1 MRHLQKRVRSIN
13 ERKRPQTT
21 APKGTAVPDR
31 NPLIKK
37 KDRSIDWAFLL
48 IVLILLIF
56 GMIMVFSAS
65 YANALAYKGDSF
77 YYIKKHALF
86 VVAGLAVMIFL
97 SKFPPY
103 STYQKLSGWIY
114 LAGIALLLVVVI
126 VNKGKAGRWL
136 YIPLLGSFQ
145 PSELMKIAI
154 IIIFAALISKNYAK
168 IDTFKYG
175 VMPFVL
181 VLLPVIGIL
190 VVFQHHLSATIIIC
204 AIGLGMLFIAGTRIR
219 YFLMLLPAGGV
230 AMIALVLFKGAAYMQ
245 ERVQIWL
252 DPFADIQDSTWQTV
266 QSLVAIGSGGVMG
279 LGLGGSRQKYLY
291 LPEPQNDFIFAIIC
305 EELGLVGAILVI
317 LLFVLLIYRGFVIAS
332 KAPNKFS
339 AMLVVGIVLQI
350 AIQAFLNIA
359 VVTNSI
365 PNTGISLPFFSAGGT
380 ALITQLMEVG
390 IVLNVSRYSNMEKV

>member
-1 MRHLQKRVRSIN
+1 MQTIRSVRSKKQGTSKKAEPI
-13 ERKRPQTT
+13 RPGIQ
-21 APKGTAVPDR
+21 
-31 NPLIKK
+31 LIKK
-37 KDRSIDWAFLL
+37 RERSIDWVFLL
-48 IVLILLIF
+48 IVLVLLAF

-65 YANALAYKGDSF
+65 YANALAYQGDSF
-77 YYIKKHALF
+77 YYIKRHAIF
-86 VVAGLAVMIFL
+86 VAMGLVVMVIL

-103 STYQKLSGWIY
+103 TTYQKLSTWIY
-114 LAGIALLLVVVI
+114 IAGLLLMALVVVL
-126 VNKGKAGRWL
+126 NGGQPGRW
-136 YIPLLGSFQ
+136 INVPLLGSFQ

-154 IIIFAALISKNYAK
+154 IIIFAALISKNYQK
-168 IDTFKYG
+168 ITTFRYG
-175 VMPFVL
+175 ILPFIF

-204 AIGLGMLFIAGTRIR
+204 AIGLGMVFIAGAKLR
-219 YFLMLLPAGGV
+219 YFLSLIPAGALALV
-230 AMIALVLFKGAAYMQ
+230 ALVLFKGADYMK

-339 AMLVVGIVLQI
+339 AMLVIGIVLQI

-380 ALITQLMEVG
+380 ALVTQMMEVG
-390 IVLNVSRYSNMEKV
+390 IVLNISRYATMEKV

>member
-1 MRHLQKRVRSIN
+1 
-13 ERKRPQTT
+13 
-21 APKGTAVPDR
+21 
-31 NPLIKK
+31 
-37 KDRSIDWAFLL
+37 
-48 IVLILLIF
+48 
-56 GMIMVFSAS
+56 MVFSAS
-65 YANALAYKGDSF
+65 YANALAYQGDSF
-77 YYIKKHALF
+77 YYIKRHAIF
-86 VVAGLAVMIFL
+86 VAMGLVVMVIL

-103 STYQKLSGWIY
+103 TTYQKLSTWIY
-114 LAGIALLLVVVI
+114 IAGLLLMALVVVL
-126 VNKGKAGRWL
+126 NGGQPGRW
-136 YIPLLGSFQ
+136 INVPLLGSFQ

-154 IIIFAALISKNYAK
+154 IIIFAALISKNYQK
-168 IDTFKYG
+168 ITTFRYG
-175 VMPFVL
+175 ILPFIF

-204 AIGLGMLFIAGTRIR
+204 AIGLGMVFIAGAKLR
-219 YFLMLLPAGGV
+219 YFLSLIPAGALALV
-230 AMIALVLFKGAAYMQ
+230 ALVLFKGADYMK

-339 AMLVVGIVLQI
+339 AMLVIGIVLQI
-350 AIQAFLNIA
+350 AIQAFLHIA

-380 ALITQLMEVG
+380 ALVTQMMEVG
-390 IVLNVSRYSNMEKV
+390 IVLNVSRYATMEKV

>member
-1 MRHLQKRVRSIN
+1 MQTIRSVRSKKQGTSKKAEPI
-13 ERKRPQTT
+13 RPGIQ
-21 APKGTAVPDR
+21 
-31 NPLIKK
+31 LIKK
-37 KDRSIDWAFLL
+37 RERSIDWVFLL
-48 IVLILLIF
+48 IVLVLLAF

-65 YANALAYKGDSF
+65 YANALAYQGDSF
-77 YYIKKHALF
+77 YYIKRHAIF
-86 VVAGLAVMIFL
+86 VAMGLVVMVIL

-103 STYQKLSGWIY
+103 TTYQKLSTWIY
-114 LAGIALLLVVVI
+114 IAGLLLMALVVVL
-126 VNKGKAGRWL
+126 NGGQPGRW
-136 YIPLLGSFQ
+136 INVPLLGSFQ

-154 IIIFAALISKNYAK
+154 IIIFAALISKNYQK
-168 IDTFKYG
+168 ITTFRYG
-175 VMPFVL
+175 ILPFIF

-204 AIGLGMLFIAGTRIR
+204 AIGLGMVFIAGAKLR
-219 YFLMLLPAGGV
+219 YFLSLIPAGALALV
-230 AMIALVLFKGAAYMQ
+230 ALVLFKGADYMK

-339 AMLVVGIVLQI
+339 AMLVIGIVLQI

-380 ALITQLMEVG
+380 ALVTQMMEVG
-390 IVLNVSRYSNMEKV
+390 IVLNVSRYATMEKV

>member
-1 MRHLQKRVRSIN
+1 M
-13 ERKRPQTT
+13 
-21 APKGTAVPDR
+21 PKSNLLV
-31 NPLIKK
+31 KK
-37 KDRSIDWAFLL
+37 KDRTIDWPFLM
-48 IVLILLIF
+48 IVLVLLIF

-65 YANALAYKGDSF
+65 YANALAYEGDSL
-77 YYIKKHALF
+77 YYIKKHVLF
-86 VVAGLAVMIFL
+86 VVAGLGVMIFL

-103 STYQKLSGWIY
+103 STYQKLSGLIY
-114 LAGIALLLVVVI
+114 AIGIGLMLLVVV
-126 VNKGKAGRWL
+126 VNGGKPGRWL
-136 YIPLLGSFQ
+136 YIPMLGSFQ

-154 IIIFAALISKNYAK
+154 IITFAALISRNYTQ
-168 IDTFKYG
+168 IGTFRYG
-175 VMPFVL
+175 VVPFL
-181 VLLPVIGIL
+181 LALLPVVGIL

-204 AIGLGMLFIAGTRIR
+204 VIGLGMLFIAGTKIR
-219 YFLMLLPAGGV
+219 YFLMLIPAGAL
-230 AMIALVLFKGAAYMQ
+230 AMVTLVLWKGASYMQ

-317 LLFVLLIYRGFVIAS
+317 LLFVLLIYRGLVIAS

>member
-1 MRHLQKRVRSIN
+1 LQTIRSVRSKKQVS
-13 ERKRPQTT
+13 RKKAEPIRPGIQL
-21 APKGTAVPDR
+21 V
-31 NPLIKK
+31 KK
-37 KDRSIDWAFLL
+37 RERSIDWVFLL
-48 IVLILLIF
+48 IVLVLLAF
-56 GMIMVFSAS
+56 GMVMVFSAS

-77 YYIKKHALF
+77 YYIKKHAMF
-86 VVAGLAVMIFL
+86 VVAGIVAMVVL

-103 STYQKLSGWIY
+103 TTYQKLSTLIY
-114 LAGIALLLVVVI
+114 VAGLCLMALVVVL
-126 VNKGKAGRWL
+126 NGGKPGRWINL
-136 YIPLLGSFQ
+136 PLMGSFQ
-145 PSELMKIAI
+145 PSELMKIAV
-154 IIIFAALISKNYAK
+154 IIIFAALISKNYQK
-168 IDTFKYG
+168 ITTFRYG
-175 VMPFVL
+175 ILPFIL

-204 AIGLGMLFIAGTRIR
+204 TIGLGMVFIAGAKMR
-219 YFLMLLPAGGV
+219 YFVSLIPAGALALVG
-230 AMIALVLFKGAAYMQ
+230 LVLFKGADYMQ
-245 ERVQIWL
+245 ERVHIWL

-291 LPEPQNDFIFAIIC
+291 LPEPQNDFIFAIVC
-305 EELGLVGAILVI
+305 EELGLIGAILVI

-339 AMLVVGIVLQI
+339 AMLVIGIVLQI

-380 ALITQLMEVG
+380 ALVTQMMEVG
-390 IVLNVSRYSNMEKV
+390 IVLNVSRYAMMEKV